1 MLSRG
6 NIKIIYKPLRAN
18 YPYIPSISVILV
30 LTLQT
35 ESMRWRSLMNF
46 IIFASVCHA
55 AQTTIFGLIGRT
67 VLPHHPTQGTHIR
80 QPRRPLPHGTLR
92 TARLRLLQP
101 PHRPHPPRRTG
112 PRQRY
117 SPSYA
122 AYGHHQE
129 YHLYVHDPCIG
140 DFRFLAYYPPQHP
153 ITLGEQFL
161 QADTLLFQVRSTP
174 LPLSSSDD

>member
-1 MLSRG
+1 
-6 NIKIIYKPLRAN
+6 
-18 YPYIPSISVILV
+18 
-30 LTLQT
+30 
-35 ESMRWRSLMNF
+35 MNF

-67 VLPHHPTQGTHIR
+67 VLPHHPAQGTHIR

-101 PHRPHPPRRTG
+101 PYRPHPPRRTG

-117 SPSYA
+117 SPSYP

-129 YHLYVHDPCIG
+129 YHIYVHDPCIG

-174 LPLSSSDD
+174 LPLSSSDDEEQLHITTLDSFDPQEEEEPTAAAGDKSRRRKTIKEML